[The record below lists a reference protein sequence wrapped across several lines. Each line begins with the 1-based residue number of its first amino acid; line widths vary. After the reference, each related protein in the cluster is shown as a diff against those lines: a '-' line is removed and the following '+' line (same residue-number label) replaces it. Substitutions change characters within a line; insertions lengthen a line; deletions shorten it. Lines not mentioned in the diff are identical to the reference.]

1 MEKAGLGFL
10 SVSFMYSGAIM
21 GAGFA
26 SGREVWQFFG
36 VFGNFGFVGVVLAAV
51 LFMLMGF
58 MASRIA
64 RTLNISDTGKVVVPG
79 ENRFL
84 NRFVADF
91 MAANLFVAFVTLT
104 AAGGAI
110 FSQQFGLS
118 RILGG
123 AIVVTLVIVTVLGGF
138 DRVSRVS
145 RFFVPVLMLMI
156 VFVSTALIMQSGGIP
171 RAESTFPASPFAG
184 TWYLGSLLYLSYNLL
199 VIIPIVSTASIRAKS
214 KKHAYAG
221 SLLGGAFLGLLSFLL
236 LSAMITDMD
245 FSNAMDM
252 PMLALSESL
261 SPLANIV
268 YLCALAF
275 AVYISATINY
285 YGVTV
290 KFIKGGCRKTKIV
303 AVALVGFAL
312 SLVGF
317 SYIIAYVFPIIGYL
331 GISILVMLAVN
342 YVKITRREAK
352 AQAHCTMEK
361 YR

>member
-1 MEKAGLGFL
+1 MESAEKAGLGFL
-10 SVSFMYSGAIM
+10 GVAFMYSGAIM

-36 VFGNFGFVGVVLAAV
+36 VFGNFGYVGVILSAV

-58 MASRIA
+58 MTSRIA
-64 RTLNISDTGKVVVPG
+64 RIVGISDTGKVVLPG

-84 NRFVADF
+84 TSFVANF
-91 MAANLFVAFVTLT
+91 MAAILFVAFVTLT

-110 FSQQFGLS
+110 FNQQFGLS
-118 RILGG
+118 RIYGG
-123 AIVVTLVIVTVLGGF
+123 AIVASLVIVTVIGGF

-156 VFVSTALIMQSGGIP
+156 IFVSAAVIIQSGGITT
-171 RAESTFPASPFAG
+171 AESVFTASPFAG

-199 VIIPIVSTASIRAKS
+199 VIIPIVSTASIRAKN

-221 SLLGGAFLGLLSFLL
+221 SLLGGAFLGLLAFLL
-236 LSAMITDMD
+236 LSAMITDMY

-252 PMLALSESL
+252 PMLALSERL

-275 AVYISATINY
+275 AVYTSATINY

-290 KFIKGGCRKTKIV
+290 KLIKGGYRKTKIIL
-303 AVALVGFAL
+303 VALAGFAL

-331 GISILVMLAVN
+331 GISIIIMLTVN
-342 YVKITRREAK
+342 YMKIASNENCK
-352 AQAHCTMEK
+352 NEQK
-361 YR
+361 K